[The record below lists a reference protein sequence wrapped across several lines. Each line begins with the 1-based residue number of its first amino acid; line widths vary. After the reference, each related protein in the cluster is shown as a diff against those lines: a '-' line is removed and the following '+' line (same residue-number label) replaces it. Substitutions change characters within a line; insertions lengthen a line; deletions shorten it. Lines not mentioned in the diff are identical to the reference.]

1 MCFCVFLTPSSLD
14 YEEAPQGTLYAAEN
28 YSYLALAFLLF
39 GGYAALAVRR
49 KVVLHLN
56 KIILLHFLLL
66 TTSAA
71 SVLGT
76 LLYGRAE
83 RSLHLYGGLAATLLR
98 CYATPEAEKEET
110 WVKKDRV
117 KEPEERNLAVRKSP
131 SVR

>member
-39 GGYAALAVRR
+39 GGYAALAIRR

-66 TTSAA
+66 TTSVA

-83 RSLHLYGGLAATLLR
+83 RSLYLYGGLGTA
-98 CYATPEAEKEET
+98 
-110 WVKKDRV
+110 
-117 KEPEERNLAVRKSP
+117 
-131 SVR
+131 